1 MAIVDLT
8 ILIGACVIALG
19 STFKSTIP
27 ENGITI
33 LPIFIFIRTYA
44 VPLYICLL
52 YTSDAADDP

>member
-1 MAIVDLT
+1 VAIVDLT
-8 ILIGACVIALG
+8 TLIGACVIALG

-44 VPLYICLL
+44 VPLYIV
-52 YTSDAADDP
+52 